1 MKDYI
6 GIVVVKAEPSKK
18 GGKPGYSVLLADG
31 TTYWASKDDFEEA
44 YRELDCELPEE

>member
-6 GIVVVKAEPSKK
+6 GIVVVKAEPLEK
-18 GGKPGYSVLLADG
+18 GGRPGYLIQLSDG
-31 TTYWASKDDFEEA
+31 TTYWASKENFEEA